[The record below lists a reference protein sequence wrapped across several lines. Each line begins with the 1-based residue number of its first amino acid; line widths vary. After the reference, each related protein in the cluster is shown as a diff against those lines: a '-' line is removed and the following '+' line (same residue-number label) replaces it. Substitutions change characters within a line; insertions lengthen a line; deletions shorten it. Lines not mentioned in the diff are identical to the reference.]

1 MGRGVKK
8 LVLGIPVTKSGN
20 FIEYEKAIEWYVR
33 VLGFELVWKM
43 GIASLKLASGQEIL
57 LFGEED
63 NENSIWY
70 TGNIKQNPHYSVQ
83 FVTETVEELRSD
95 LINSGVSVG
104 EIIPGG
110 AGDRMMMF
118 CDPYGN
124 RFWAIEEGE

>member
-1 MGRGVKK
+1 MVMGVKE

-20 FIEYEKAIEWYVR
+20 FIEYEKAIEWYVS

-57 LFGEED
+57 LFGEEED
-63 NENSIWY
+63 ENSIWY
-70 TGNIKQNPHYSVQ
+70 TGNIKQNPHYSIQ
-83 FVTETVEELRSD
+83 FVTDNIEELRSD

-110 AGDRMMMF
+110 GGDRVMMF
-118 CDPYGN
+118 FDPNGN
-124 RFWAIEEGE
+124 RFWAIEDQ